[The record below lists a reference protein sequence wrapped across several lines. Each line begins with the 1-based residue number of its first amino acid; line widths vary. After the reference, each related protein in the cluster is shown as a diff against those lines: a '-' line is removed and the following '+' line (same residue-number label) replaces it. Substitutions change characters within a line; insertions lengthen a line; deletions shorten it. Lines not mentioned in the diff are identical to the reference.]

1 MRIYFRGD
9 FGRLRSE
16 GERSVLSASVLL
28 VIEDDEERLRL
39 RRALSGEGWRVIPA
53 GSGSQARQMAG
64 REDFEVAVVDNWL
77 PDERGFQ
84 VISAVQKPG
93 VSTVALL
100 RDEDTMDRIVGIEL
114 GADYY
119 MRSPVNP
126 RELVA
131 RVKQIFRKRERTRDG
146 DSSRIYVGDLEIDP
160 DQVRVLKGDREVA
173 LSPRE
178 FKLLHTLARSPG
190 RVFPRTALLRQV
202 WGEDEYIDERTVNVY
217 VQRLRNKLGDNPTD
231 PKLIETVRG
240 FGYRLVRPAGN

>member
-1 MRIYFRGD
+1 VI
-9 FGRLRSE
+9 FG
-16 GERSVLSASVLL
+16 VVSASILL
-28 VIEDDEERLRL
+28 VIGDDEERLHL
-39 RRALSGEGWRVIPA
+39 RRALSREGWRVIPA
-53 GSGSQARQMAG
+53 GTGAQARQMTA
-64 REDFEVAVVDNWL
+64 RQSFEVAVVDNRL

-84 VISAVQKPG
+84 VISAVQGPG

-131 RVKQIFRKRERTRDG
+131 RVKQILRKRDHAG
-146 DSSRIYVGDLEIDP
+146 DESSGRLYVGELEIDP
-160 DQVRVLKGDREVA
+160 ELIEVRKGGHQVH

-178 FKLLHTLARSPG
+178 FKLLYTLAKSPG
-190 RVFPRTALLRQV
+190 RVFPRGMLLRQV

-217 VQRLRNKLGDNPTD
+217 VQRLRAKLGDRTD
-231 PKLIETVRG
+231 EPKLIETVRG
-240 FGYRLVRPAGN
+240 FGYRLVRPG